1 MRSIVLALV
10 EAVWSLKGI
19 LPGGVLPGGVLNG
32 GRGGPG
38 ESCDGMGEWTYS
50 AHWRS
55 RER

>member
-10 EAVWSLKGI
+10 EAVWSTK
-19 LPGGVLPGGVLNG
+19 GVLSGCWDGL
-32 GRGGPG
+32 G
-38 ESCDGMGEWTYS
+38 EPFEGMGEWTYS

>member
-32 GRGGPG
+32 GWGGPG
-38 ESCDGMGEWTYS
+38 ESCDGMGEWTNS

>member
-10 EAVWSLKGI
+10 EAVWSTKGVVSGCWDG
-19 LPGGVLPGGVLNG
+19 L
-32 GRGGPG
+32 G
-38 ESCDGMGEWTYS
+38 ESCDGMGDWTYS